1 MTAKPQCI
9 LVSGVS
15 KLKYHSV
22 YIGKLSLAYIFANIL
37 GVSPVSMKQEGGGD
51 DDTLLNDLSPA
62 ILFIFHNSLS
72 LNKGGNDNTTV
83 RSETQVFLSGLE
95 NYFNKN
101 EKGNLSAFGG

>member
-1 MTAKPQCI
+1 
-9 LVSGVS
+9 
-15 KLKYHSV
+15 
-22 YIGKLSLAYIFANIL
+22 
-37 GVSPVSMKQEGGGD
+37 MKQEGGGD

-95 NYFNKN
+95 NDFNKN